1 MITTATGERR
11 YTLREVA
18 ASTGRN
24 LNTVRVYASRHDLG
38 IWIGDMRFLSD
49 DDVARIQ
56 RARTGRPRGS
66 RNRQTGE
73 VQP

>member
-11 YTLREVA
+11 YTLKEVA
-18 ASTGRN
+18 ANTGRN

-38 IWIGDMRFLSD
+38 IFIGDMRFLSD
-49 DDVARIQ
+49 DDVARIL
-56 RARTGRPRGS
+56 RARTGRPPGA
-66 RNRQTGE
+66 RNKA